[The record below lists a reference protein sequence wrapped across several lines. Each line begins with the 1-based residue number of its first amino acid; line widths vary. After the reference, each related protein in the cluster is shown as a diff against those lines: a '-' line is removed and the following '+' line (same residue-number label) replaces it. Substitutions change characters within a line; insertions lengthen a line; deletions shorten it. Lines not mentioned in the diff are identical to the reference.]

1 MAKKISFFTLLAIFS
16 MNFALARAI
25 PEQNQTQNITPEKRI
40 APLAPIITGAGLII
54 TEIISD
60 YIYDNF
66 IKDPDPIEIHNE
78 IHNHIHIH
86 MDGNHDHDENQNYD
100 YGAENMAR

>member
-16 MNFALARAI
+16 MNFALAHAI
-25 PEQNQTQNITPEKRI
+25 PEQNLTQNITPEKRI
-40 APLAPIITGAGLII
+40 APLAPILTTVGSFALGILG
-54 TEIISD
+54 D

-66 IKDPDPIEIHNE
+66 IKDPDQN
-78 IHNHIHIH
+78 
-86 MDGNHDHDENQNYD
+86 DENQNYD